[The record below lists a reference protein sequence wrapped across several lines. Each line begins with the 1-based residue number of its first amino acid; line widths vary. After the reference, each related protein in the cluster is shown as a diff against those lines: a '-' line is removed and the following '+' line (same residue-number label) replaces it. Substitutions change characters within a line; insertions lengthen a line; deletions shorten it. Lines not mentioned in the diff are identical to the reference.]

1 MTSTKR
7 VKKKRL
13 KEDQLVTV
21 TVKASQFV
29 QQYFTQVV
37 AGIVVLV
44 VAVGA
49 VLVTSYVRKNA
60 ARDSDKEFALAMS
73 QYNMRDL
80 ATAATSFTRIADK
93 YGSQNAG
100 EVSRYF
106 LGKTLLA
113 QGKPEDALQAFDQYI
128 SKAGNGAP
136 FAAAAVIGKA
146 SCMEALH
153 NYLGAADVLER
164 LSQSLDPED
173 PRYLEVLYEAGR
185 NYEKAGS
192 KDKASELYGVVAAKA
207 TGPLKDRVTVSLS
220 LLR

>member
-13 KEDQLVTV
+13 KEDELVTF
-21 TVKASQFV
+21 TVKASQFI
-29 QQYFTQVV
+29 QQYFTQVI
-37 AGIVVLV
+37 AGVVVLV
-44 VAVGA
+44 VIVGA
-49 VLVTSYVRKNA
+49 VLVTSYVRKNS
-60 ARDSDKEFALAMS
+60 ARDSEKEFALAMS

-80 ATAATSFTRIADK
+80 ATAATSFARIADK
-93 YGSQNAG
+93 YGSQTAG

-113 QGKPEDALQAFDQYI
+113 QGRHDEALQAFDQYI
-128 SKAGNGAP
+128 SKGGAGAP
-136 FAAAAVIGKA
+136 FAAAAAIGKA
-146 SCMEALH
+146 SCLEALH

-164 LSQSLDPED
+164 LSQSLDPDD
-173 PRYLEVLYEAGR
+173 PRYLEAVYEAGR

-192 KDKASELYGVVAAKA
+192 RDKARELYGAVAAKA

-220 LLR
+220 LLQ

>member
-13 KEDQLVTV
+13 KEDQLVTF
-21 TVKASQFV
+21 TVKASQFI
-29 QQYFTQVV
+29 QQYFTQVI
-37 AGIVVLV
+37 AGVVILV
-44 VAVGA
+44 VVVGA
-49 VLVTSYVRKNA
+49 VFVTSYVRRNA
-60 ARDSDKEFALAMS
+60 ARDSEREFALAMS

-80 ATAATSFTRIADK
+80 ATAATSFARISDK

-113 QGKPEDALQAFDQYI
+113 QGKHEEALQAFDQYV
-128 SKAGNGAP
+128 SKGGSGAP
-136 FAAAAVIGKA
+136 FAAAAAIGKA

-153 NYLGAADVLER
+153 NYIGAADVLER
-164 LSQSLDPED
+164 LSQTLDPED
-173 PRYLEVLYEAGR
+173 PRYLDALFEAGR

-192 KDKASELYGVVAAKA
+192 KDKAMELYGVVAAKA

-220 LLR
+220 LLQ

>member
-13 KEDQLVTV
+13 KEDQLVTF
-21 TVKASQFV
+21 TVRASQFI
-29 QQYFTQVV
+29 QQYFTQVIV
-37 AGIVVLV
+37 GIVVLV

-49 VLVTSYVRKNA
+49 VLVTSYVRKNS
-60 ARDSDKEFALAMS
+60 ARDSEKEFALAMS

-80 ATAATSFTRIADK
+80 ATAATSFARIADK
-93 YGSQNAG
+93 YGSQSAG

-113 QGKPEDALQAFDQYI
+113 QGKPEEALEAFEQYI
-128 SKAGNGAP
+128 SKGGAQAP
-136 FAAAAVIGKA
+136 FAAAAAIGKA
-146 SCMEALH
+146 SSMEALH
-153 NYLGAADVLER
+153 NYVGAADVLER
-164 LSQSLDPED
+164 LSQTLDPED
-173 PRYLEVLYEAGR
+173 PRYLEVLFQAGR

-192 KDKASELYGVVAAKA
+192 KDKASELYSAVGAKA

-220 LLR
+220 LLQ